1 MYMGAWRPHVCIR
14 QVRKKQYLHGQEQEL
29 VMPKE
34 FSRTDRFSQQLQRE
48 VAVILQ
54 REIKDPRVVM
64 PTISDVEVSR
74 DLAYAKV
81 FVTFLNDDPD
91 AVKEALAVLNDAAG
105 YIRTLLGK
113 RLKARITPNLRFEYD
128 RSLSEG
134 IRMSKL
140 VNDAVA
146 SDEERKKNSEK

>member
-1 MYMGAWRPHVCIR
+1 MG
-14 QVRKKQYLHGQEQEL
+14 
-29 VMPKE
+29 KE

-48 VAVILQ
+48 VAQILQ

-64 PTISDVEVSR
+64 PTVSEVEVSR

-81 FVTFLNDDPD
+81 FVTFLNDDEES
-91 AVKEALAVLNDAAG
+91 VKQALKVLNEANG

-128 RSLSEG
+128 PSLNEG
-134 IRMSKL
+134 IRMAKL
-140 VNDAVA
+140 VGEATQRDA
-146 SDEERKKNSEK
+146 ERKRNAGQTDDE

>member
-1 MYMGAWRPHVCIR
+1 MG
-14 QVRKKQYLHGQEQEL
+14 
-29 VMPKE
+29 KE

-48 VAVILQ
+48 VAQILQ

-81 FVTFLNDDPD
+81 FVTFLNDDQD
-91 AVKEALAVLNDAAG
+91 EVKEALQVLNDAAG
-105 YIRTLLGK
+105 FIRTLLGK
-113 RLKARITPNLRFEYD
+113 RLKARITPNLRFEHD
-128 RSLSEG
+128 SSLNEG

-140 VNDAVA
+140 VNEAIA
-146 SDEERKKNSEK
+146 SDEARKNKSEK

>member
-1 MYMGAWRPHVCIR
+1 MFVF
-14 QVRKKQYLHGQEQEL
+14 GQQEL
-29 VMPKE
+29 EMGKE

-48 VAVILQ
+48 VAQILQ

-81 FVTFLNDDPD
+81 FVTFLNDDQD
-91 AVKEALAVLNDAAG
+91 EVKEALKVLNDAAG
-105 YIRTLLGK
+105 FIRTLLGK
-113 RLKARITPNLRFEYD
+113 RLKARITPNLRFEHD
-128 RSLSEG
+128 SSLNEG

-140 VNDAVA
+140 VNEAIA
-146 SDEERKKNSEK
+146 SDEARKNKSEK

>member
-1 MYMGAWRPHVCIR
+1 
-14 QVRKKQYLHGQEQEL
+14 
-29 VMPKE
+29 MPKE

-81 FVTFLNDDPD
+81 FVTFLNDDAD
-91 AVKEALAVLNDAAG
+91 TVKEALAVLNDAAG

-113 RLKARITPNLRFEYD
+113 RLKARVTPNLRFEYD
-128 RSLSEG
+128 RSLTEG

-140 VNDAVA
+140 VNEAVA